1 MQLSKVKT
9 ENDAHIMMTRSLRH
23 GCFSV
28 CVSLDFVFFF
38 AFVFT
43 FDQLVA

>member
-1 MQLSKVKT
+1 MQLSKAMT
-9 ENDAHIMMTRSLRH
+9 ENDAHKMTRSLRH